1 MRPET
6 IAELPRV
13 IPVFPL
19 KGALLLPFGKLPLNI
34 FEPRYLAMTR
44 DALAADRIIGMIQPA
59 DDETGDDNPALYSIG
74 CAGRMS
80 SFTET
85 DDNRFLITLTGLCR
99 FEVVGELPLQDGYRR
114 AEIEWN
120 KFADDMNHADATV
133 PRERLVPALKEYCQS
148 RNIAADWKA
157 IDDAPGHQLVTTLS
171 MLCPFEPNEKQA
183 LLESPSL
190 EARAE
195 LMISLLAMAVLD
207 RDGSEQSLN

>member
-6 IAELPRV
+6 IAELPPV
-13 IPVFPL
+13 IAVFPL
-19 KGALLLPFGKLPLNI
+19 SGALLLPFGKLPLNI
-34 FEPRYLAMTR
+34 FEPRYLAMIR

-59 DDETGDDNPALYSIG
+59 DAEAGAGHPNLYSIG
-74 CAGRMS
+74 CAGRIT

-85 DDNRFLITLTGLCR
+85 DDGRFLVTLTGLCR
-99 FEVVGELPLQDGYRR
+99 FKVAGELPLLDGYRR
-114 AEIEWN
+114 AQADWT
-120 KFADDMNHADATV
+120 KFADDMRDADATV
-133 PRERLVPALKEYCQS
+133 PRERLVPTLREYCQS

-157 IDDAPGHQLVTTLS
+157 IEKAPGHQLVITLS

-195 LMISLLAMAVLD
+195 LMISLMAMAVLD
-207 RDGSEQSLN
+207 RDTPEQSLN

>member
-1 MRPET
+1 MRPES
-6 IAELPRV
+6 IAELPSV

-19 KGALLLPFGKLPLNI
+19 SGALLLPFGKLPLNI
-34 FEPRYLAMTR
+34 FEPRYLAMVR
-44 DALAADRIIGMIQPA
+44 DALASDRIIGMIQPSDSEDA
-59 DDETGDDNPALYSIG
+59 GENPALYAIG
-74 CAGRMS
+74 CAGRLT

-99 FEVVGELPLQDGYRR
+99 FRITGELPLHDGYRR
-114 AEIEWN
+114 AQVDWDG
-120 KFADDMNHADATV
+120 FAADMLHADASV

-157 IDDAPGHQLVTTLS
+157 IEEAPGHQLVTTLS
-171 MLCPFEPNEKQA
+171 MLCPFAPNEKQA

-195 LMISLLAMAVLD
+195 LMISLMAMAVLD
-207 RDGSEQSLN
+207 RDAPENTVN